1 VCRNKSNNIRYF
13 GGLGILIKKNI
24 RKGISV
30 LQNTNTEF
38 QWLKLKKDFF
48 QFKTDIY
55 LCLVYIPP
63 HTQNNI
69 DILELMEKDIIKYRG
84 MGDIILTG
92 DFNARTGNEP
102 DYIKGDSASHIP
114 ITKNLYDIDLAV
126 GDRHSRD
133 NTIDSR
139 GKDLLEICIS
149 HKLRIING
157 RIFGDSFGKFTCHN
171 YAGSSVVDYFNY
183 LLILCIFMYMTL
195 YHSLIAIVKFLIICK
210 GGKQ

>member
-1 VCRNKSNNIRYF
+1 MGRAETSLNICTWNVGGMITEGTNKCMENKFIEQIKNFDIVLLTETHIGYSTNITVNNFSYYPVCRNKSNNNRYF

-38 QWLKLKKDFF
+38 QWLKLKKEFF

-69 DILELMEKDIIKYRG
+69 DILELMEKDIIKYRD
-84 MGDIILTG
+84 MGDI

-102 DYIKGDSASHIP
+102 DYIKGDSASHTVNVEN
-114 ITKNLYDIDLAV
+114 ITV
-126 GDRHSRD
+126 
-133 NTIDSR
+133 
-139 GKDLLEICIS
+139 
-149 HKLRIING
+149 
-157 RIFGDSFGKFTCHN
+157 F
-171 YAGSSVVDYFNY
+171 
-183 LLILCIFMYMTL
+183 
-195 YHSLIAIVKFLIICK
+195 
-210 GGKQ
+210 